1 MNPEGEISVVDIEA
15 VWALVHRPITPL
27 RRLLR
32 PDLATLVHVLVAV
45 SVLHVMELHVG
56 LVVGGDGHVVL
67 GLHVGQ
73 QVVADE
79 QQGLVTD
86 GALVVTFLGNLRLSI
101 LLYIVLH
108 PVGVRLVQMRS
119 KIAIVETS
127 VTYLAHGLTFILVI
141 VAEHT
146 VWNRRILFY
155 LMAAE
160 KNFK

>member
-1 MNPEGEISVVDIEA
+1 MYPECEISIIDIEA
-15 VWALVHRPITPL
+15 VRTFVHGSIAPLRSLLSPDLPALVH
-27 RRLLR
+27 
-32 PDLATLVHVLVAV
+32 DVAV
-45 SVLHVMELHVG
+45 PVLHVVKLHVG

-73 QVVADE
+73 QVVPDE